1 MELKFCLKLGWI
13 IFLTLCTFRIVY
25 SPWRVCMHDF
35 FHVTFVQL
43 NFLLSWTGLLIF
55 AIFNMIFNNC
65 LFILIWIVKKI
76 LWSLNKGEWFGK
88 FKLEKICKLFFSFDA
103 EITYVLVRHSAA
115 GTLISGT
122 KSRKLSTLTR
132 DGNVKSIKHVIWTLY
147 FDICTNA
154 CCYNSWGNKS
164 CVKC

>member
-1 MELKFCLKLGWI
+1 MFEI
-13 IFLTLCTFRIVY
+13 RVNNFLTLCTFRIVY

-65 LFILIWIVKKI
+65 LFILIWIVKKKNYCDHLI
-76 LWSLNKGEWFGK
+76 KVSD
-88 FKLEKICKLFFSFDA
+88 LENLSWRKYFFSFDA
-103 EITYVLVRHSAA
+103 VITYVLVRHSAA

-132 DGNVKSIKHVIWTLY
+132 DGNVKSIKYVIWTLY

-154 CCYNSWGNKS
+154 CCHNSWGNKS